1 MRRRDFVFSLA
12 ALAAAPP
19 WTLRAGSGGK
29 DAKPLTAEEKEILG
43 HIAERIVP
51 EDEYPGARKLG
62 AVEFIDRLLKE
73 AHPDWIVV
81 YRTGLKATDKNARRL
96 YGKPFTGLAP
106 DQQDELLRRMER
118 GGFHIAEWDGIPSD
132 EFFAMVRSHTM
143 HGCYSHPK
151 WGGNRDKTAWKMIG
165 YDDWWA

>member
-1 MRRRDFVFSLA
+1 MRRREFVFSLA

-19 WTLRAGSGGK
+19 WRLRGQSGVGEPK
-29 DAKPLTAEEKEILG
+29 ALTAEEKEILG
-43 HIAERIVP
+43 HICERIVP

-96 YGKPFTGLAP
+96 YGKRFAELAAE
-106 DQQDELLRRMER
+106 QQDELLRKMER
-118 GGFHIAEWDGIPSD
+118 GEFHISKCDGVPCE

-151 WGGNRDKTAWKMIG
+151 WGGNRDKAAWKMIG

>member
-19 WTLRAGSGGK
+19 WPLRGESGPA
-29 DAKPLTAEEKEILG
+29 DPAPLTTEEKEILG

-51 EDEYPGARKLG
+51 EDEYPGARELG
-62 AVEFIDRLLKE
+62 VVEFIDRLLKE
-73 AHPDWIVV
+73 AHPDWTAA
-81 YRTGLKATDKNARRL
+81 YRTGLRATDKNARRL
-96 YGKPFTGLAP
+96 YGKPFPRLAP
-106 DQQDELLRRMER
+106 EQQDELLRRMEH
-118 GGFHIAEWDGIPSD
+118 GEFHITACDGVPCD

-151 WGGNRDKTAWKMIG
+151 WGGNRGKAAWKMIG